1 VALDSGSRKHLADI
15 QKASQL
21 LQRGQRTD
29 ALLVYHD
36 VKQAMG
42 RQAPVQFALGQLCE
56 QIGDIDQAI
65 THYIVAAEESPDTA
79 QYQSTLGIAY
89 LNSGDRDRALET
101 LEQALGLN
109 PDMPDVLHG
118 LGIYHMRRD
127 DYEAALEFLQR
138 SCELNRSDPGVLTN
152 LATTLTRLNRHDEA
166 LIQARKAVRL
176 NDADPDTHLALC
188 TTLSEMGEMD
198 EAVQHLENTIRKHKD
213 FGLAYD
219 LLARIKKFSSEDTA
233 FIKKAEKV
241 LDRGM
246 SARNRFC
253 LHFALGK
260 MHDDCGEHDQAFEH
274 YRQGNL
280 LQHVDYD
287 IDDDKSLLKRMK
299 KAFTRSSLESF
310 AGLGHQSSKPVF
322 IVGMP
327 RSGTTLM
334 ERIIAS
340 HPHGAGAGELSEIA
354 YLSREILPASER
366 RRAAARAREKLTAEN
381 IQSYAERY
389 LAILQQGHQD
399 ARRVVD
405 KMPTNFY
412 FVGVIASLF
421 PNATIINAIRH
432 PLDISLSCYFQTF
445 SDLPWSNDLKMI
457 AKVYSLYREA
467 MDYWHQV
474 LPEGKILDLQY
485 EQLVEDPEGQ
495 SRRMLDACGLDWD
508 ESVLQFFRKKSVVKT
523 ASVAQSR
530 QPIYKSSK
538 ARWMKYAAHIDVL
551 AADLSEYLQEDA
563 SLLAEHGV
571 KLPSPSALGKFK
583 RLLK

>member
-1 VALDSGSRKHLADI
+1 VALDSDSKKQLAEI
-15 QKASQL
+15 QHASQL

-29 ALLVYHD
+29 ALLIYHD
-36 VKQAMG
+36 VKQAAG
-42 RQAPVQFALGQLCE
+42 RQAPVQYALGQLCE

-65 THYIVAAEESPDTA
+65 THYIIAAEEDPDVA
-79 QYQSTLGIAY
+79 RYQSTLGIAY

-101 LEQALGLN
+101 LEQALELN

-118 LGIYHMRRD
+118 LGIYHMRRN

-152 LATTLTRLNRHDEA
+152 LATTLTRLNRHEEA
-166 LIQARKAVRL
+166 LAQAKKAVRL
-176 NDADPDTHLALC
+176 NEADPGTHLALC

-198 EAVQHLENTIRKHKD
+198 EAVRHLEKTVRKHKD

-219 LLARIKKFSSEDTA
+219 LLARIKKFSSADAA
-233 FIKKAEKV
+233 FIKNAEKI

-260 MHDDCGEHDQAFEH
+260 MHDDCGEYDDAFAH
-274 YRQGNL
+274 YRQGNV

-287 IDDDKSLLKRMK
+287 IDDDKRLLKRMK
-299 KAFTRSSLESF
+299 KAFTRSSLQSF
-310 AGLGHQSSKPVF
+310 AALGHKSAKPVF

-340 HPHGAGAGELSEIA
+340 HPQGAGAGELSEIG

-366 RRAAARAREKLTAEN
+366 RRAAAQAREELTAEN

-389 LAILQQGHQD
+389 LSILQQGHED
-399 ARRVVD
+399 AERVVD

-445 SDLPWSNDLKMI
+445 SDLPWANDLKMI
-457 AKVYSLYREA
+457 ATVYSLYREA
-467 MDYWHQV
+467 MEHWHEV

-495 SRRMLDACGLDWD
+495 SRRMLNACGLEWD
-508 ESVLQFFRKKSVVKT
+508 ESVLQFFRNKGVVKT
-523 ASVAQSR
+523 ASIAQSR

-538 ARWMKYAAHIDVL
+538 ARWMKYAAHIDEL
-551 AADLSEYLQEDA
+551 AANLSEYLQDDA
-563 SLLAEHGV
+563 DLLAEHGID
-571 KLPSPSALGKFK
+571 LPAPSALSKFK